1 MRGNTYIII
10 PLSSKALKVP
20 QKLADRLGWDEVEYD
35 EEGNEIKRTRK
46 QPTWEE
52 LGLRYKRNF
61 GDIRTV
67 ERGGEQFIVIELE
80 LSFIKGEV
88 QEVIKLQR
96 QGKKDFLILNQSEA
110 VAWLAGEDIGI

>member
-10 PLSSKALKVP
+10 PQDKATLQIP
-20 QKLADRLGWDEVEYD
+20 QKLANRLGWDEVEYD

-46 QPTWEE
+46 HPTWEE

-67 ERGGEQFIVIELE
+67 ERGRGAGGDKAAK
-80 LSFIKGEV
+80 SR
-88 QEVIKLQR
+88 QEGFSDPQPVR
-96 QGKKDFLILNQSEA
+96 STG
-110 VAWLAGEDIGI
+110 LAGRRGYRHLKLEPGCTFALS